1 VSFLCTPRPPSRP
14 ARPRRLELSCGSGDE
29 TDSGS
34 WTFLKKKQCEA
45 RVFPRVLMSEG
56 REGRW
61 GVKYLTDKGGAM
73 ALEMLYLRKPR
84 DVLEE
89 QVCVCA
95 GGLMSLHVHI
105 CACM

>member
-1 VSFLCTPRPPSRP
+1 
-14 ARPRRLELSCGSGDE
+14 
-29 TDSGS
+29 
-34 WTFLKKKQCEA
+34 
-45 RVFPRVLMSEG
+45 
-56 REGRW
+56 
-61 GVKYLTDKGGAM
+61 VKYLTDKGGAM